1 MIDNGRKP
9 STHTTF
15 SLFPLV
21 SQARRPLP
29 AYFEFVRK
37 RSQTSVFHQ
46 HRNEGCIL
54 KDAFEEASKKRQQIR
69 TSTHTFSIS
78 FPSFSSL
85 EDPSPLTW
93 NSFQGETKKVF
104 YTKKETRE
112 WTLKDALE
120 EGQANGHF
128 FYRKVGRLEGGREG
142 GGEEEV
148 RKVCAL
154 LFGAEAEGKW
164 EEGGRE
170 GGREGGMEGGKKRRG
185 YHLRVPTK
193 QCVGGVCPW
202 SAGRKEG
209 GMEEGE
215 EEMLA
220 RAKRLEALAKGRR

>member
-1 MIDNGRKP
+1 LSYC
-9 STHTTF
+9 STY
-15 SLFPLV
+15 
-21 SQARRPLP
+21 R
-29 AYFEFVRK
+29 
-37 RSQTSVFHQ
+37 
-46 HRNEGCIL
+46 
-54 KDAFEEASKKRQQIR
+54 
-69 TSTHTFSIS
+69 
-78 FPSFSSL
+78 L

-93 NSFQGETKKVF
+93 NSFEGETKKVF

-112 WTLKDALE
+112 WTLKNALE

-148 RKVCAL
+148 KKVCEL
-154 LFGAEAEGKW
+154 LFGTEAGGKW

-170 GGREGGMEGGKKRRG
+170 GGGEGGMEGGKKRRR

-193 QCVGGVCPW
+193 QCMGGVCPW
-202 SAGRKEG
+202 SGGKDGR
-209 GMEEGE
+209 MEEGE